1 MYAQYTEIHRMYN
14 VYMRVD
20 LKVLALQYEGDD
32 HLVPSMI
39 PRESSAM
46 DFAKVFFSS
55 RKFFVHYVNHWSYR
69 TSDIWDWVCGFHA
82 SGLADRGPVCSD
94 RGP

>member
-1 MYAQYTEIHRMYN
+1 
-14 VYMRVD
+14 MRVD

-46 DFAKVFFSS
+46 DFAKVFF
-55 RKFFVHYVNHWSYR
+55 FFSAKVFRALCESLV
-69 TSDIWDWVCGFHA
+69 
-82 SGLADRGPVCSD
+82 L
-94 RGP
+94 

>member
-1 MYAQYTEIHRMYN
+1 MSANAGGHFHPGH
-14 VYMRVD
+14 MRVD

-46 DFAKVFFSS
+46 DFAKVIFFFAKVFRALRESL
-55 RKFFVHYVNHWSYR
+55 V
-69 TSDIWDWVCGFHA
+69 
-82 SGLADRGPVCSD
+82 L
-94 RGP
+94 

>member
-1 MYAQYTEIHRMYN
+1 MKSCALAEVN
-14 VYMRVD
+14 VHSTKTHPYCNRGLDVSLIRGQHFFRGGMYMRVD

-46 DFAKVFFSS
+46 DFAKVIFFRESFS
-55 RKFFVHYVNHWSYR
+55 CI
-69 TSDIWDWVCGFHA
+69 T
-82 SGLADRGPVCSD
+82 
-94 RGP
+94 

>member
-1 MYAQYTEIHRMYN
+1 MSQSPDAAANPELLMH
-14 VYMRVD
+14 MRVD

-46 DFAKVFFSS
+46 DFAKVNFLFAKVFRALRESL
-55 RKFFVHYVNHWSYR
+55 V
-69 TSDIWDWVCGFHA
+69 
-82 SGLADRGPVCSD
+82 L
-94 RGP
+94 